1 MTTEAPGTEAPP
13 GRAKIKVNKPVLIGS
28 AAGILA
34 ITLWAMIA
42 PGSAETVIF
51 GAVAWVGTTFGWY
64 YTLLVVVVLAFVIF
78 VAAGKVGKT
87 RLGPDHS
94 RPHFNLF
101 TWTAMLF
108 AAGIGVDLMFF
119 SVAEPITQYI
129 QPPTG
134 DGETVEAAR
143 QAMVWTLFHY
153 GILGWGLYALMGL
166 ALAYFAYR
174 HNLPLSIRS
183 ALYPII
189 GKRIHGA
196 AGDAVDIAAM
206 LGTIFGIATSLGI
219 GVAQLNYGLH
229 FMFGLPQNLTM
240 QIALIAVAVIMA
252 TASVVSGVD
261 KGIRRLAELNVLL
274 AIALM
279 VFVFIAGKTAYL
291 ADGIVA
297 NVGDLISRF
306 PGMALDT
313 FAYDR
318 PDDWLNAWTLFF
330 WAWWIAWAPF
340 VGLFLA
346 RISRGRTIRQFVTG
360 VLVVPF
366 AFIALWISIFG
377 NSALDVV
384 RSGNGAFA
392 DIAINQPE
400 QAFYGLLEQYP
411 GVIISAAIATFT
423 GMLFYVT
430 SADSGALVMSNFTS
444 RLTDPE
450 ADGPPWLRIFWAVV
464 TGLLTLA
471 MLIVGG
477 VSTLQAATVIMG
489 LPFSIVLVFIMIGL
503 YKALR
508 VESALAASYR
518 QGLPSVLSSRANA
531 AGDQRRG
538 WRQRLTRALSYPSSR
553 TTQRFMTEV
562 VCPALEEVREELE
575 RQGVKATL
583 NTQRLDAFGIDTVDL
598 FIDFDGE
605 RDFKF
610 QVYPVQHEIPS
621 YARATSAT
629 DRYYRLEVF
638 SLEGSYGYDLYGL
651 SQEQVIADVLDH
663 YEIHLEFLHQSTS
676 TGALPTSTVT
686 EPHNVTTGWGGD
698 YDTAAEPADNQAG
711 GDAEPVKEG

>member
-1 MTTEAPGTEAPP
+1 MTTESTATDAPP

-28 AAGILA
+28 AAGVLA
-34 ITLWAMIA
+34 ISLWAMIA
-42 PGSAETVIF
+42 PDNARDAIF
-51 GAVAWVGTTFGWY
+51 AAVTWVGGTFGWY
-64 YTLLVVVVLAFVIF
+64 YSLLVVVVLGFVIF
-78 VAAGKVGKT
+78 VAASKVGKT

-119 SVAEPITQYI
+119 SVSEPITQYI

-134 DGETVEAAR
+134 EGETVEAAR

-206 LGTIFGIATSLGI
+206 FGTIFGIATSLGI
-219 GVAQLNYGLH
+219 GVAQLNYGLS
-229 FMFGLPQNLTM
+229 FMFGLPENTAM
-240 QIALIAVAVIMA
+240 QVALIAVAVIMA

-279 VFVFIAGKTAYL
+279 VYVFIAGKTTYL
-291 ADGIVA
+291 ADGIVN

-392 DIAINQPE
+392 EIAINQPE

-471 MLIVGG
+471 MLIVDG
-477 VSTLQAATVIMG
+477 VGTLQAATVIMG
-489 LPFSIVLVFIMIGL
+489 LPFSIVLIFIMAGL

-508 VESALAASYR
+508 VESALADSYR
-518 QGLPSVLSSRANA
+518 HGLPGVLSSRANA
-531 AGDQRRG
+531 AGEQRRG
-538 WRQRLTRALSYPSSR
+538 WRQRLSRALSYPGSR

-562 VCPALEEVREELE
+562 VCPALLEVRTELE
-575 RQGVKATL
+575 RQGVAAKL
-583 NTQRLDAFGIDTVDL
+583 NIQRLDAFGIDTVDL
-598 FIDFDGE
+598 FIDYDGE
-605 RDFKF
+605 RDFKY

-621 YARATSAT
+621 YARATSAS
-629 DRYYRLEVF
+629 DRYYRLEAF

-663 YEIHLEFLHQSTS
+663 YEIHLEFLHQT

-698 YDTAAEPADNQAG
+698 YETAEEPAENPAG
-711 GDAEPVKEG
+711 GDAEPAKEG

>member
-1 MTTEAPGTEAPP
+1 MSTETPAAQTAPP
-13 GRAKIKVNKPVLIGS
+13 TQKAVVNKPVFIGS
-28 AAGILA
+28 AIGIIA
-34 ITLWAMIA
+34 ITLWAIIS
-42 PGSAETVIF
+42 PDSAGTIIWE
-51 GAVAWVGTTFGWY
+51 AVAWVGKTFGWY
-64 YTLLVVVVLAFVIF
+64 YTLLVAVVLGFVIF
-78 VAAGKVGKT
+78 IAASKVGKV

-108 AAGIGVDLMFF
+108 AAGIGVDLMFY
-119 SVAEPITQYI
+119 SVAEPVTQYI
-129 QPPTG
+129 TPPVG
-134 DGETVEAAR
+134 DGETVESAR

-166 ALAYFAYR
+166 AMGYFAFR
-174 HNLPLSIRS
+174 HNMPLSIRA

-229 FMFGLPQNLTM
+229 FMFGLPQNNAM
-240 QIALIAVAVIMA
+240 QIALIAIAVIMA

-279 VFVFIAGKTAYL
+279 VYVFIAGKTAYL
-291 ADGIVA
+291 ADGIV
-297 NVGDLISRF
+297 NNIGDMISRL
-306 PGMALDT
+306 PSMALDT

-377 NSALDVV
+377 NSALDLV
-384 RSGNGAFA
+384 RSGNTAFA
-392 DIAINQPE
+392 EVAINTPE
-400 QAFYGLLEQYP
+400 QGFYNLLDQYP
-411 GVIISAAIATFT
+411 GVTLSAAIATFT

-444 RLTDPE
+444 RLPNPD
-450 ADGPPWLRIFWAVV
+450 ADGANWLRIFWAFA
-464 TGLLTLA
+464 TGALTLA
-471 MLIVGG
+471 MLLVGG
-477 VSTLQAATVIMG
+477 VPILQAATVIMG
-489 LPFSIVLVFIMIGL
+489 LPFSIVLVFIMLGL

-508 VESALAASYR
+508 VESALADSYQ
-518 QGLPSVLSSRANA
+518 QGLPSMLFSRANA
-531 AGDQRRG
+531 AGEQRRG
-538 WRQRLTRALSYPSSR
+538 WRQRLSRAMNYPSAR
-553 TTQRFMTEV
+553 ATQRFMEET
-562 VCPALEEVREELE
+562 VCPALEEVRTELE
-575 RQGVKATL
+575 KQGVSATL
-583 NTQRLDAFGIDTVDL
+583 NTERLEGFGIDTVDL
-598 FIDFDGE
+598 FVQFDGE
-605 RDFKF
+605 RDFKY
-610 QVYPVQHEIPS
+610 QVYPVQHETPS
-621 YARATSAT
+621 YARATSSN

-638 SLEGSYGYDLYGL
+638 SLEGSYGYDLSGL
-651 SQEQVIADVLDH
+651 SQEQIIADVLDH
-663 YEIHLEFLHQSTS
+663 YEIHLEFLHTS
-676 TGALPTSTVT
+676 TGSLPASAVT
-686 EPHNVTTGWGGD
+686 DQANITGWAGHED
-698 YDTAAEPADNQAG
+698 DDT
-711 GDAEPVKEG
+711 VHTKEG